1 MKEHSVLIYVNE
13 NKDPYHKCVEKL
25 EKTLNVFKEDLI
37 QVRVGR
43 ANPRVLDKV
52 IVDYYG
58 TPTPVNQVGNLS
70 VVDGTCLVVAPWDK
84 SMLKVVEKA
93 ILQANIGLTPT
104 NDGTVIRLVF
114 PALTEERRKEL
125 VKQIKKM
132 CEDAKVAAR
141 NIRRDTLDV
150 LKKLKTNKEVTED
163 EYDDFSKTVEES
175 VTKTIE
181 KIDKAAAEKEKDVMI
196 V

>member
-1 MKEHSVLIYVNE
+1 MAADMERVETILMENE
-13 NKDPYHKCVEKL
+13 EKL
-25 EKTLNVFKEDLI
+25 EKTLNVFKDDLV

-52 IVDYYG
+52 TVDYYG

-84 SMLKVVEKA
+84 SMLKIVEKA

-150 LKKLKTNKEVTED
+150 LKKLKANKEVTED
-163 EYDDFSKTVEES
+163 EFDDFSKTVEES

>member
-1 MKEHSVLIYVNE
+1 MAADMEKIETILMENE
-13 NKDPYHKCVEKL
+13 EKL
-25 EKTLNVFKEDLI
+25 EKTLNVFKDDLV

-52 IVDYYG
+52 TVDYYG

-141 NIRRDTLDV
+141 NIRRDTLDI

>member
-1 MKEHSVLIYVNE
+1 MAADMEKIETILMENE
-13 NKDPYHKCVEKL
+13 EKL

-52 IVDYYG
+52 TVDYYG

-84 SMLKVVEKA
+84 SMLKAVEKA

-150 LKKLKTNKEVTED
+150 LKKLKANKEVTED
-163 EYDDFSKTVEES
+163 EFDDFSETVEES
-175 VTKTIE
+175 VIKTIE

>member
-1 MKEHSVLIYVNE
+1 MAADMEKIETILMENE
-13 NKDPYHKCVEKL
+13 EKL

-70 VVDGTCLVVAPWDK
+70 VVEGTCLVVAPWDK
-84 SMLKVVEKA
+84 SMLKAVEKA

>member
-1 MKEHSVLIYVNE
+1 MAVDMEKVETILMEHE
-13 NKDPYHKCVEKL
+13 EKL
-25 EKTLNVFKEDLI
+25 EKTLNVFKDELV

-52 IVDYYG
+52 VVDYYG
-58 TPTPVNQVGNLS
+58 TPTPINQVGNMS

-84 SMLKVVEKA
+84 SMLKSVEKA

-104 NDGTVIRLVF
+104 NDGTVIRLIF

-132 CEDAKVAAR
+132 CEEAKVAAR
-141 NIRRDTLDV
+141 NIRRDTLDT
-150 LKKLKTNKEVTED
+150 LKKMKTAKEITED
-163 EYDDFSKTVEES
+163 EYDDFAKTVEEAVVS
-175 VTKTIE
+175 TVE
-181 KIDKAAAEKEKDVMI
+181 KIDKASAEKEKDVMT

>member
-1 MKEHSVLIYVNE
+1 MAADMEKIETILMENE
-13 NKDPYHKCVEKL
+13 EKL

-52 IVDYYG
+52 TVDYYG

-163 EYDDFSKTVEES
+163 EFADFSETVEES

-181 KIDKAAAEKEKDVMI
+181 KMDKAAAEKEKDVMI

>member
-1 MKEHSVLIYVNE
+1 MEKIDTILMENE
-13 NKDPYHKCVEKL
+13 EKL
-25 EKTLNVFKEDLI
+25 EKTFSVFKEDLL

-52 IVDYYG
+52 NVDYYG
-58 TPTPVNQVGNLS
+58 TPTPINQVGNMS

-84 SMLKVVEKA
+84 SMLKAVEKA

-132 CEDAKVAAR
+132 CEDTKVAAR

-150 LKKLKTNKEVTED
+150 FKKMKTAKEITED
-163 EYDDFSKTVEES
+163 EYDNFASSVEDS
-175 VTKTIE
+175 VTSTIE

>member
-1 MKEHSVLIYVNE
+1 MENE
-13 NKDPYHKCVEKL
+13 EKL
-25 EKTLNVFKEDLI
+25 EKTLNVFKDDLV

-52 IVDYYG
+52 TVDYYG

-84 SMLKVVEKA
+84 SMLKIVEKA

-141 NIRRDTLDV
+141 NIRRDTLDI
-150 LKKLKTNKEVTED
+150 LKKLKANKEVTED
-163 EYDDFSKTVEES
+163 EFDDFSKTVEES

>member
-1 MKEHSVLIYVNE
+1 MAADMERVETILMENE
-13 NKDPYHKCVEKL
+13 EKL
-25 EKTLNVFKEDLI
+25 EKTLNVFKDDLV

-52 IVDYYG
+52 SVDYYG

-84 SMLKVVEKA
+84 SMLKPVEKA

-141 NIRRDTLDV
+141 NIRRDTLDTF
-150 LKKLKTNKEVTED
+150 KKMKTNKEITED
-163 EYDDFSKTVEES
+163 EFDSFSKTVEES
-175 VTKTIE
+175 VASTIE
-181 KIDKAAAEKEKDVMI
+181 KMDKATAEKEKDVMI

>member
-1 MKEHSVLIYVNE
+1 MAADMEKIETILMENE
-13 NKDPYHKCVEKL
+13 EKL
-25 EKTLNVFKEDLI
+25 EKTLNVFKDDLV

-52 IVDYYG
+52 TVDYYG

-141 NIRRDTLDV
+141 NIRRDTLDI
-150 LKKLKTNKEVTED
+150 LKKLKANKEVTED
-163 EYDDFSKTVEES
+163 EFDDFSKTVEES

>member
-1 MKEHSVLIYVNE
+1 MAADMERVETILMENE
-13 NKDPYHKCVEKL
+13 EKL
-25 EKTLNVFKEDLI
+25 EKTLNVFKDDLV

-52 IVDYYG
+52 SVDYYG

-141 NIRRDTLDV
+141 NIRRDTLDTF
-150 LKKLKTNKEVTED
+150 KKMKTNKEITED
-163 EYDDFSKTVEES
+163 EFDSFSKTVEQS
-175 VTKTIE
+175 VSSTIE
-181 KIDKAAAEKEKDVMI
+181 KMDKAAAEKEKDVMI